1 MAAVF
6 WQALPFFALL
16 GCGFVAVRLRLF
28 ALEGVRWLS
37 RFVFLFALSAMLFR
51 FAARLD
57 FSALLD
63 PPLLAAYLAGTG
75 GLYLLVM
82 LAGRLRGAPFEEAVI
97 EAQAS
102 VIGNVGFMGVPMLV
116 ALMGEAAA
124 GPILLVLATDL
135 LVFGTAIGALIAFA
149 RGGRMSLS
157 LLWPVIRGALSNPMV
172 IAMATGLAWSA
183 SGLPLGGAFD
193 SFLQLLGSAATPGAL
208 FAIGATLAGTRLAR
222 PTVAFGLSVVKLAL
236 HPLAVLLAASL
247 IGASGYP
254 VKVAVA
260 AAALPTAGNV
270 YLLAEHYRI
279 APERVSSTIF
289 LSTLL
294 SILSIP
300 VVLTLIGATP
310 AP

>member
-16 GCGFVAVRLRLF
+16 GCGFLAVRAQLF
-28 ALEGVRWLS
+28 AAEGVRWLS

-51 FAARLD
+51 FAATLD
-57 FSALLD
+57 LAAILN
-63 PPLLAAYLAGTG
+63 PPLLAAYLLGTG

-135 LVFGTAIGALIAFA
+135 LVFGTLIGALIALS
-149 RGGRMSLS
+149 RGGTSSLAA
-157 LLWPVIRGALSNPMV
+157 LWPVVKGGLSNPMV
-172 IAMATGLAWSA
+172 LAMAAGLAWSA
-183 SGLPLGGAFD
+183 FGLPLHGAFD
-193 SFLQLLGSAATPGAL
+193 RFLTLLGNAATPGAL
-208 FAIGATLAGTRLAR
+208 FAIGASLAGARLAR
-222 PTVAFGLSVVKLAL
+222 PAVALGLSSVKLVL
-236 HPLAVLLAASL
+236 HPLAVLLAARL
-247 IGASGYP
+247 VGTGGFPAG
-254 VKVAVA
+254 VAVA
-260 AAALPTAGNV
+260 CAALPTAGNV

-279 APERVSSTIF
+279 APARISSTIF

-294 SILSIP
+294 SILTIP
-300 VVLTLIGATP
+300 VLLTLTGAVTSP
-310 AP
+310 